1 MLVNVYHDTRAEHRR
16 LLLCGLVFLVSAGLL
31 IALSIAIYNK
41 AFQTVTTV
49 TIRADRAGLQLER
62 YGDVRVHGVLVG
74 QVRKVDQKGTK
85 AVITVAVSP
94 KSAKEIPE
102 NVGVQILPTTLFGQK
117 YISFTDPKHPSS
129 KHLTDGDVIPA
140 SRVTTNVEL
149 SKILADLFPLLRA
162 VRPADLN
169 STLNA
174 LATALEG
181 RGEQIGQTL
190 VRLDT
195 YLTGIQP
202 HLGTFRKDLVALAD
216 VTHTYE
222 VATPDLVRLLRNAT
236 VTSRTILDKRQQ
248 LSSFF
253 DDVSGL
259 SSTTS
264 RVLATNEAGLIRFG
278 QLSRPMLRLL
288 DTYSPEYPCLMKGL
302 DRYRGQLL
310 KIFRNN
316 RIYQKLELGAT
327 QKSAYD
333 KNDKP
338 VYGEVG
344 HGPWCLGLPYP
355 KVPIGP
361 NPLKDGSD
369 NDSNP
374 SQSQLPGTTSPDPL
388 KQFFGGTGTTSGFA
402 GTPGEQHVVEAYL
415 ATRSGKPVTR
425 FSSMSSLLYG
435 PLMRGQVISS

>member
-16 LLLCGLVFLVSAGLL
+16 LLLCGLVFLVAVGLL
-31 IALSIAIYNK
+31 IALSIAIYDK

-74 QVRKVDQKGTK
+74 QVRKVDQNGTK

-264 RVLATNEAGLIRFG
+264 RVLADQRGRPDPLRPAVAADAAAPRHLLAGVPLPDEG
-278 QLSRPMLRLL
+278 ARP
-288 DTYSPEYPCLMKGL
+288 
-302 DRYRGQLL
+302 
-310 KIFRNN
+310 
-316 RIYQKLELGAT
+316 
-327 QKSAYD
+327 
-333 KNDKP
+333 
-338 VYGEVG
+338 
-344 HGPWCLGLPYP
+344 
-355 KVPIGP
+355 
-361 NPLKDGSD
+361 
-369 NDSNP
+369 
-374 SQSQLPGTTSPDPL
+374 LPGTAAQDLPEQPDLPEARA
-388 KQFFGGTGTTSGFA
+388 GGDAEVGLRQERQA
-402 GTPGEQHVVEAYL
+402 GLRRGRARALVPGAALPEGADRPEPAQGRQRQRLEPVAEPAPGHQPRP
-415 ATRSGKPVTR
+415 TRS
-425 FSSMSSLLYG
+425 SSSSAAPG
-435 PLMRGQVISS
+435 PPAASPAHRVSSTWWRPTWPLAAASR

>member
-1 MLVNVYHDTRAEHRR
+1 MLVNVIHGTRGEHRR
-16 LLLCGLVFLVSAGLL
+16 LVVYGLVFLAAIAMLV
-31 IALSIAIYNK
+31 ALSIAIYNK
-41 AFQTVTTV
+41 TFQNVETI
-49 TIRADRAGLQLER
+49 TIRADRAGLQLDK
-62 YGDVRVHGVLVG
+62 YGDVRQHGVLVG
-74 QVRKVDQKGTK
+74 QVRKVDQNGTK
-85 AVITVAVSP
+85 ATITVALSP
-94 KSAKEIPE
+94 KSATAIPE
-102 NVGVQILPTTLFGQK
+102 NAGVEILPTTLFGQK
-117 YISFTDPKHPSS
+117 YISFTEPKHPSS
-129 KHLTDGDVIPA
+129 KTLSDGDVIPS

-149 SKILADLFPLLRA
+149 SQILADLFPLLRA

-169 STLNA
+169 ATLNA

-181 RGEQIGQTL
+181 RGEKIGQSL
-190 VRLDT
+190 ERLDT

-202 HLGTFRKDLVALAD
+202 HLGTFRQDLIALAD

-222 VATPDLVRLLRNAT
+222 IATPDLMRLLRNAT
-236 VTSRTILDKRQQ
+236 VTSRTLIDKRAQ
-248 LSSFF
+248 LGAFF
-253 DDVSGL
+253 DDVSGV

-264 RVLATNEAGLIRFG
+264 RVLAENEAGLIRFG
-278 QLSRPMLRLL
+278 QLSRPMMRLL
-288 DTYSPEYPCLMKGL
+288 DTYSPEYPCLLKGL
-302 DRYRGQLL
+302 DRYTSRLRP
-310 KIFRNN
+310 IFRNN

-344 HGPWCLGLPYP
+344 HGPWCLGLPFP
-355 KVPIGP
+355 KVPIGA

-374 SQSQLPGTTSPDPL
+374 SQSQLPGTSSADPL
-388 KQFFGGTGTTSGFA
+388 RQLFGGSATTSGYA

-425 FSSMSSLLYG
+425 FSSMSSLIYG

>member
-1 MLVNVYHDTRAEHRR
+1 MLVNVYHGTRAEHRR
-16 LLLCGLVFLVSAGLL
+16 LLMLGVVFLIAIGLL

-41 AFQTVTTV
+41 AFQTVDTV
-49 TIRADRAGLQLER
+49 TIRASRAGLQLER

-94 KSAKEIPE
+94 ASAKNIPE

-117 YISFTDPKHPSS
+117 YISFTDPKNPSS
-129 KHLTDGDVIPA
+129 KHLSDGDVIPA
-140 SRVTTNVEL
+140 SRVSTNVEL
-149 SKILADLFPLLRA
+149 SKLLADLFPLLRA

-169 STLNA
+169 ATLNA

-181 RGEQIGQTL
+181 RGEQIGESL
-190 VRLDT
+190 VRLDS
-195 YLTGIQP
+195 YLTAIQP

-216 VTHTYE
+216 VTHTYAI
-222 VATPDLVRLLRNAT
+222 ATPDLLRLLRNAT
-236 VTSRTILDKRQQ
+236 VTSRTILDKRNQ
-248 LSSFF
+248 LGAFF
-253 DDVSGL
+253 DDVAGVA
-259 SSTTS
+259 STTS
-264 RVLATNEAGLIRFG
+264 TVLDQNEDGIIRFG
-278 QLSRPMLRLL
+278 HLSRPMMKLL
-288 DTYSPEYPCLMKGL
+288 DTYSPEYPCLIKGL
-302 DRYRGQLL
+302 DRYTGRLR

-327 QKSAYD
+327 QKRGYNKS
-333 KNDKP
+333 DKP
-338 VYGEVG
+338 EYGEVG

-361 NPLKDGSD
+361 NPLKDGS
-369 NDSNP
+369 NEDSDP
-374 SQSQLPGTTSPDPL
+374 SQSQAPGTTQPDPIRQL
-388 KQFFGGTGTTSGFA
+388 FGSATTSGYS

-415 ATRSGKPVTR
+415 ATRTGKPVTR

-435 PLMRGQVISS
+435 PLIRGQVVGS

>member
-1 MLVNVYHDTRAEHRR
+1 MLVNITHGTRAEHSR
-16 LLLCGLVFLVSAGLL
+16 LMVAGVVFLTVIGSL
-31 IALSIAIYNK
+31 IALSIAIYDK
-41 AFQTVTTV
+41 AFQTVD
-49 TIRADRAGLQLER
+49 TITIKAHRAGLQLER

-74 QVRKVDQKGTK
+74 QVRKVDQQGTQ
-85 AVITVAVSP
+85 AVITVALSP
-94 KSAKEIPE
+94 ASAKNIPA
-102 NVGVQILPTTLFGQK
+102 NAGVKILPTTLFGQK
-117 YISFTDPKHPSS
+117 YISFTDPKHPSRKS
-129 KHLTDGDVIPA
+129 LADGDVIPA
-140 SRVTTNVEL
+140 SRVSTNVEL

-169 STLNA
+169 ATLNA

-181 RGEQIGQTL
+181 RGEEIGQTL

-195 YLTGIQP
+195 YLTGIRP
-202 HLGTFRKDLVALAD
+202 HLGTFRRDLVALAD
-216 VTHTYE
+216 VTHTYAI
-222 VATPDLVRLLRNAT
+222 ATPDLMRLLRNAT
-236 VTSRTILDKRQQ
+236 VTSRTIIAKRAQ
-248 LSSFF
+248 LGAFF
-253 DDVSGL
+253 DDVSGV

-264 RVLATNEAGLIRFG
+264 QVLAENEASLIRFG
-278 QLSRPMLRLL
+278 QLSVPMMKLL

-302 DRYRGQLL
+302 DRYTGRLR

-327 QKSAYD
+327 QKRGYNKS
-333 KNDKP
+333 DKP

-361 NPLKDGSD
+361 NPLKDGS
-369 NDSNP
+369 NEDSNP
-374 SQSQLPGTTSPDPL
+374 SQSQVPGTTQPDPL
-388 KQFFGGTGTTSGFA
+388 RQLFGSSGTTSGYS

-415 ATRSGKPVTR
+415 ATRTGKPVTR